1 MSDEEDWSP
10 PSEAELKVIQAR
22 RERSDKISK
31 LMGDYLLKG
40 YRMLATCCPQ
50 CSNIELQD
58 RSGNKYCVAC
68 QEVDCH
74 ETSKDNPAISQR
86 AADRGIAEEAFA
98 KQRSPSIQAEDY
110 ISTELLSSSI
120 TATTSPTVGA
130 ASVTNSTS
138 SATLNT
144 NPDLIP
150 RGQVESLGARSR
162 VPVYNTPP
170 ISSSSF
176 VHLNNNPIISG
187 AQGQSDD
194 NSTQLQSLL
203 TTSLN
208 QVMRKLDWANSELS
222 SSQTPARTTELV
234 ILVRECAETA
244 HALQLIL
251 SKP

>member
-10 PSEAELKVIQAR
+10 PSEAELKVIQAK

-98 KQRSPSIQAEDY
+98 RQRSPSIQAGDN
-110 ISTELLSSSI
+110 ITNELLSSSI
-120 TATTSPTVGA
+120 TTTTTPTVGA
-130 ASVTNSTS
+130 VSVSNSTP
-138 SATLNT
+138 SATLNS

-150 RGQVESLGARSR
+150 RGQVESYGARSR
-162 VPVYNTPP
+162 VPAYNTPP
-170 ISSSSF
+170 ISSSSSI
-176 VHLNNNPIISG
+176 HLNNDPINSG
-187 AQGQSDD
+187 AQAQPSDIS
-194 NSTQLQSLL
+194 NQLQNLL
-203 TTSLN
+203 TTSLD

-222 SSQTPARTTELV
+222 SSQNPARTTELV
-234 ILVRECAETA
+234 ILVRECAETT
-244 HALQLIL
+244 HALQQIL
-251 SKP
+251 SKT